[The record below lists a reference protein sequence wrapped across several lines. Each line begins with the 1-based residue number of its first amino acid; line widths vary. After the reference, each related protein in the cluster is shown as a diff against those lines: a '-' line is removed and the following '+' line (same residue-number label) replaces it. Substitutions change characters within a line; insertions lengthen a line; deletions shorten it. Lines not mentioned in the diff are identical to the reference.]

1 MTKVKIKQAKMTMA
15 KAIRAKCLACVCGQE
30 AEVRKCDLLSCPLFP
45 YRFGCRPETY
55 ISRNKDIVKIV
66 L

>member
-1 MTKVKIKQAKMTMA
+1 MAKVQMKQAKMTMA
-15 KAIRAKCLACVCGQE
+15 KAIRAKCLDCVCGQE
-30 AEVRKCDLLSCPLFP
+30 VEVRKYTLSSCPLFP

-55 ISRNKDIVKIV
+55 IRRNKETVKIV